1 LLTITLVFIDAFKST
16 ILVSKFASEQ
26 VKVVLS
32 GDGGDEIF
40 CGYGKYFEK
49 IHQFNKI
56 ANMKGFEKQFYNKLT
71 GTLIKFG
78 IIDCIPELYSNKI
91 IKSKK
96 VFNVEFTPF
105 LGYYLTRNILAGLGP
120 VYVYEKG
127 IDNQNK
133 TVQFNT
139 FGGRLLLQLNVTNE
153 INPWIGKIVL
163 TSETELLDRK
173 YFSLDKS
180 TIQQDWIFSSFI
192 GSGLKTDFSRKDNV
206 TEVFLMLQYNY
217 LYQKREKYKY
227 YEGSPLVFRLGF
239 IF

>member
-1 LLTITLVFIDAFKST
+1 MKKVIVLIIVWVLFLKPFNI
-16 ILVSKFASEQ
+16 FASNYIIDTTS
-26 VKVVLS
+26 KP
-32 GDGGDEIF
+32 
-40 CGYGKYFEK
+40 YGKWTG
-49 IHQFNKI
+49 
-56 ANMKGFEKQFYNKLT
+56 GFYINPL
-71 GTLIKFG
+71 
-78 IIDCIPELYSNKI
+78 

-105 LGYYLTRNILAGLGP
+105 IGYYLTRNILAGLGP

-227 YEGSPLVFRLGF
+227 YEGSPFVFRLGF